1 MSASSRRA
9 PRPRPLARCG
19 LAALA
24 LAVTALLAG
33 CGPPGDDGGSGGTAS
48 DGDGGATL
56 SAELDGDP
64 RVGPAQI
71 VVTLRDAN
79 GDGIEDAEV
88 EVTGDMTHAGMM
100 PVVSAA
106 PEEGDGV
113 YRSEAF
119 EFTMAGDWVL
129 TVEAALPD
137 GGGLRD
143 TLSLTVPA
151 P

>member
-1 MSASSRRA
+1 MSSA
-9 PRPRPLARCG
+9 PRRPPRPLARCG
-19 LAALA
+19 PAALA
-24 LAVTALLAG
+24 LAVTALLAA

-48 DGDGGATL
+48 TGDDGATL
-56 SAELDGDP
+56 NAELDGDP

-71 VVTLRDAN
+71 VVTLQDAN
-79 GDGIEDAEV
+79 GDGIEGAEV
-88 EVTGDMTHAGMM
+88 EVTGDMTHAGMV
-100 PVVSAA
+100 PVVSAV
-106 PEEGDGV
+106 PEEGDGI

-129 TVEAALPD
+129 TVEAELPD
-137 GGGLRD
+137 GGSLRD